1 MPIKFE
7 IIAEDKVTRARA
19 GLLHTPHGVIET
31 PVFMPVGTCGT
42 VKGMRQE
49 ELEALGVQI
58 LLGNT
63 YHLYLR
69 PGHELIRDAG
79 GLHRFMSWPRPILT
93 DSGGF
98 QVMSLKSL
106 GKVTEDGVW
115 FKSHL
120 DGSSHFLSPER
131 AVEIQ
136 LALGSDI
143 MMCLDEC
150 VEYPTSHEALVRSI
164 GLTTRWAKRAKEAVG
179 KAGAGCWG
187 PGAGELGVRDS
198 GFGTRDSELGTAG
211 SASGVSTPYSEF
223 KIPDFGSNAADRE
236 SRASDAEFK
245 IQDSK
250 FKTADPEPRVPNP
263 ESRDPRPESLTS
275 DSEIRIPNSGL
286 RIPRPESPLSLVPCP
301 ESRAPSPES
310 LAPALFGIVQGGTDK
325 ELRRQSAEALLDL
338 DFEGY
343 AVGGLAVGEP
353 KSEMYET
360 VEYTAGL
367 LPRDRPRYLMGV
379 GTPDDLLEGVARG
392 IDMFDC
398 VMPTRNA
405 RNACAFTSEGKIII
419 KNARYAR
426 DEGPLDPACACAV
439 CQRYSRRY
447 LRHLFVTGEMLGPML
462 ATHHNIHFY
471 LDTMRRMRQSLL
483 FGEFAEFRNRM
494 RSKL

>member
-7 IIAEDKVTRARA
+7 ILAEDKVTRARA

-131 AVEIQ
+131 TVEIQ

-150 VEYPTSHEALVRSI
+150 VEYPASHEALGRSI
-164 GLTTRWAKRAKEAVG
+164 GLTTRWAKRAKVAFAR
-179 KAGAGCWG
+179 AG
-187 PGAGELGVRDS
+187 LGIWDS
-198 GFGTRDSELGTAG
+198 GYGTRDTGLGTAG
-211 SASGVSTPYSEF
+211 SASGVSAPNSEF
-223 KIPDFGSNAADRE
+223 KIPDSGSNTEFKIPDSKSNTANSE
-236 SRASDAEFK
+236 SRATDSEYK

-250 FKTADPEPRVPNP
+250 SKTPKTDSRFPGRESQTANRDSRNPNP
-263 ESRDPRPESLTS
+263 ET
-275 DSEIRIPNSGL
+275 RIP
-286 RIPRPESPLSLVPCP
+286 SPK
-301 ESRAPSPES
+301 SRVPSPEF
-310 LAPALFGIVQGGTDK
+310 LVPALFGIVQGGTDK

-379 GTPDDLLEGVARG
+379 GTPNDLLEGVARG

-398 VMPTRNA
+398 VIPTRNA
-405 RNACAFTSEGKIII
+405 RNACAFTSEGKLII
-419 KNARYAR
+419 KNVRYAR

-447 LRHLFVTGEMLGPML
+447 LRHLFVTGEMLGPIL

-483 FGEFAEFRNRM
+483 FGEFAEFHNRM